1 MQPHIPFSY
10 GAGAGGEAGTSP
22 LTLAKEAKR
31 RGDVLQQ
38 SLQQLQQP
46 LHQQGREAGTNP
58 LTLTKQTYR
67 EVAKS
72 VDSDGV
78 DGWEREGCQNRSK
91 EQTHPSAAA
100 SLAQLKG
107 TRLLSILFSFK
118 TLSRAPK
125 ADTDARTEMNVGQ
138 HTSADVSRRQH
149 GLRRHIDSNTRVVCL
164 QEFLQNRHRL
174 LETRRASQLKRISPQ
189 A

>member
-72 VDSDGV
+72 VDSDGLDI
-78 DGWEREGCQNRSK
+78 DGLVKKDGYQNRSK
-91 EQTHPSAAA
+91 QQTHPSAPP

-107 TRLLSILFSFK
+107 TSLQSILFSFK
-118 TLSRAPK
+118 ALSRAK
-125 ADTDARTEMNVGQ
+125 SG
-138 HTSADVSRRQH
+138 HRRS
-149 GLRRHIDSNTRVVCL
+149 D
-164 QEFLQNRHRL
+164 
-174 LETRRASQLKRISPQ
+174 
-189 A
+189 